1 MPSLVEASLC
11 VGLCHYYGLNHIF
24 PLPFQR
30 SSRGKVGM
38 YSQSNRLENN
48 NITKHLIQLL
58 SELEARENLL
68 QVQQREVLAQIQIYS
83 QQLMEHTARIE
94 EVSDNIHQA
103 WEELEVVEQHQEE
116 DRRRRREEM
125 VQKRREIE
133 EGRAKARQWWK
144 TQRGKGNNKLKFV
157 GIDCWVLC
165 IGNYC
170 Y

>member
-1 MPSLVEASLC
+1 
-11 VGLCHYYGLNHIF
+11 
-24 PLPFQR
+24 
-30 SSRGKVGM
+30 M

-58 SELEARENLL
+58 SELEASENLL

-83 QQLMEHTARIE
+83 EQLMEHTARME

-103 WEELEVVEQHQEE
+103 REELEVVEQHQEE
-116 DRRRRREEM
+116 DRRRRQEEM

-144 TQRGKGNNKLKFV
+144 DREGKRK
-157 GIDCWVLC
+157 
-165 IGNYC
+165 
-170 Y
+170 